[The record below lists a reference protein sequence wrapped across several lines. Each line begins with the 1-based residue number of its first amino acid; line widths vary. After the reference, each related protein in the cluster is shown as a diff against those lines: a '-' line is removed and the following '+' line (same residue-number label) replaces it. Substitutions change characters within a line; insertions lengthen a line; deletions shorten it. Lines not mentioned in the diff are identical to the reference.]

1 MVGKVTDVILD
12 RRGRIHYM
20 FSGVFQRGSAMNAV
34 IRAVKLLF
42 LETRPHFLLL
52 SVVLSCLGTSMAWY
66 EGHFSLFFFIMAFV
80 GLILVHTSCNVLNDY
95 FDYRSGIDKETVR
108 TPFSGGSGLLAD
120 QALTPKSVY
129 VLGVTCFGI
138 AFGIGL
144 FFLKVR
150 GLPLLPIFIVAGLST
165 YFYSTHIARWMLGE
179 ISAGLNLGILPV
191 LATYF
196 VQSGSY
202 SWEAF
207 VGSLPSGL
215 LTYNLLLVNEFPD
228 VEPDSKAGRRNMV
241 ITLGKRRASVLYLI
255 TTSLVYLWIILGVS
269 SELMPAGALLG
280 LLTMP
285 IGWKAVRGALSKY
298 DAKSEEFLP
307 VMGSNVAVVLVTQGL
322 IALGYVLHRCVLG

>member
-1 MVGKVTDVILD
+1 
-12 RRGRIHYM
+12 M
-20 FSGVFQRGSAMNAV
+20 FSGVFQRGPAMNAV
-34 IRAVKLLF
+34 IRAFKLLF
-42 LETRPHFLLL
+42 FEARPHFLLL

-66 EGHFSLFFFIMAFV
+66 EGYFNLFFFILAFV

-95 FDYRSGIDKETVR
+95 FDYRSGIDRETVR

-120 QALTPKSVY
+120 QTLTPKSVY

-138 AFGIGL
+138 ASGIGL

-150 GLPLLPIFIVAGLST
+150 GLALLPILIVAGLST

-179 ISAGLNLGILPV
+179 VSAGLNLGILPV

-228 VEPDSKAGRRNMV
+228 VGPDSSAGRRNMV
-241 ITLGKRRASVLYLI
+241 ITLGKKGASVLYLI
-255 TTSLVYLWIILGVS
+255 TTSLVYLCIILGVS
-269 SELMPAGALLG
+269 SDLMPAGALLG

-298 DAKSEEFLP
+298 DAKGEEFLP